1 MIVVK
6 VINTRDN
13 TFPHNYFITKTNLV
27 FITVLEVTTG
37 LVIIRVKK
45 IFREASHISSTLLFH
60 GPGSHSYNDI
70 TILLTALNLVL

>member
-27 FITVLEVTTG
+27 FITVLEVTTR
-37 LVIIRVKK
+37 LVITRFKK
-45 IFREASHISSTLLFH
+45 NT
-60 GPGSHSYNDI
+60 
-70 TILLTALNLVL
+70 